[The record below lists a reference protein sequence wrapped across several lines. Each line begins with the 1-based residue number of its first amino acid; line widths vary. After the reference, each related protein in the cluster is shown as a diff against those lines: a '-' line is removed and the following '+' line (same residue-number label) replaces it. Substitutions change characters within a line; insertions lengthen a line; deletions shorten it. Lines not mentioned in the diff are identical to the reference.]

1 MVPVWDLP
9 KEEDMLVRSIWKPAT
24 SLLGVVGALKG
35 SALTT
40 GIVIALLLGS
50 VRRAE
55 AGFIYQTGFENP
67 PFATGAVAGQ
77 DGWSVF
83 GVPGVATVQ
92 NSVALTGTQAVL
104 VDAAAAGSQQT
115 GPWHS
120 DPFDTTINVNKT
132 VVVDADVLLKSSSN
146 PTAWQFAAL
155 TPNLGTFFGGFNVL
169 TDGRLQ
175 LITPG
180 FPDTNPVVTRDV
192 WNHFEVRYDFPDQTF
207 DVLINNNPVAGQLPF
222 LTSQTVYGTLLFDSF
237 ASGNDQGY
245 LDNVLIQDVRTQSP
259 TQTTPEPSTIVLL
272 GSGGLTM
279 LGYRLCRR
287 RRPV

>member
-1 MVPVWDLP
+1 MVPVWDVP
-9 KEEDMLVRSIWKPAT
+9 KEENMFVRSIWKPAT
-24 SLLGVVGALKG
+24 SLLVVASALKR

-40 GIVIALLLGS
+40 GIVIVLLLGS
-50 VRRAE
+50 VRQAE

-83 GVPGVATVQ
+83 GVSGVATVQ

-104 VDAAAAGSQQT
+104 VNAAAAGVQQT

-192 WNHFEVRYDFPDQTF
+192 WNHFEARYDFPYQTF
-207 DVLINNNPVAGQLPF
+207 DVLINNNLVAAKLPF

-245 LDNVLIQDVRTQSP
+245 LDNVSIQDVLTP
-259 TQTTPEPSTIVLL
+259 PQTTPEPSTIVLL
-272 GSGGLTM
+272 SSGGLTM

-287 RRPV
+287 RRLV